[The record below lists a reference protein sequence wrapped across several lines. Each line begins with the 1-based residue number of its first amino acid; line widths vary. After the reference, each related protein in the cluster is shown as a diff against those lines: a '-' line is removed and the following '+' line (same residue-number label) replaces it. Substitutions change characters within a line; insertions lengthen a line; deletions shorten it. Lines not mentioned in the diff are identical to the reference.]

1 MTVSLASTALN
12 YAKTYGWAVHP
23 VNVEKKPTTKNG
35 RNDATRDEPTIKLF
49 FRNGAQIGVATGA
62 ESGLFVLDVD
72 LDEKRGINGYATL
85 EYLESVHGPLPKTP
99 QQRTGR
105 GGMQYLFKYVDGLKN
120 STGKIGAGIDTRGH
134 GGYIVVAPS
143 RNTNG
148 PYEWV
153 VSPHDTPLANV
164 PQWLIDALHKADEA
178 EKSQSTVT
186 APNGEDRPYC
196 LKMLGQAMARC
207 ATATDGTKHDT
218 LLKMARW
225 MGGFVPALSEIEIE
239 DTLWTAVALRADD
252 EQGARKTIRDGIA
265 YGKSKPLRV
274 PELRQSIHPNVNP
287 HTGEISEAPAVQDTH
302 WLQQGVT
309 LADLQHK
316 PFDPETWVV
325 EDILPEGACLLA
337 AKYKSKKSWLALA
350 IGLPI
355 ALGGKAL
362 GRLPVA
368 QGRVLYL
375 DLEGKQQ
382 RIKKRTRAIL
392 GVQNRPWPDNFHVYT
407 TWPQGNEGM
416 DRLEQWFRIYPDT
429 RLVVIDVLSDFRR
442 PMDKYEQPYQY
453 DRATVTPLNQLFERY
468 HAAGLLV
475 HHFNKAKN
483 DDIMDGISGTTG
495 LPSAVN
501 TMWGLSR
508 DVNNSAITILNLRG
522 RDLERDDPI
531 ALKWDSYLNIHVI
544 EGPAIEVSRSGEQR
558 AVLTALSD
566 EEARTPQEIATALGK
581 PVESIKFL
589 LRKLLNDGLVDK
601 PLYGKYI
608 RIVAT
613 AAYGTT
619 LTHDAYSAHSS
630 LKSEIKS
637 ERVSGDL
644 DTAHSSAHSSLE
656 HSNASNG
663 ASDQESERSKWDV
676 REGEDTGELF
686 DDDELSRILGKAGT

>member
-1 MTVSLASTALN
+1 MTISLATTALG
-12 YAKTYGWAVHP
+12 YAKSYGWAVHP
-23 VNVEKKPTTKNG
+23 VNIEKKPITKHG
-35 RNDATRDEPTIKLF
+35 RNDATRDEQTIKEL

-72 LDEKRGINGYATL
+72 LDEKRGINGYETL
-85 EYLESVHGPLPKTP
+85 EYLESMHGPLPLTP
-99 QQRTGR
+99 HQRTGR
-105 GGMQYLFKYVDGLKN
+105 GGMQYLFNHFEGARN
-120 STGKIGAGIDTRGH
+120 TTSEIGAGIDTRGK

-148 PYEWV
+148 PYTWV
-153 VSPHDTPLANV
+153 VSPNDAPLADV
-164 PQWLIDALHKADEA
+164 PAWLIDALKEA
-178 EKSQSTVT
+178 EHVQTT
-186 APNGEDRPYC
+186 NAAPGGEDRPYC

-207 ATATDGTKHDT
+207 ATAPDGQKHDV
-218 LLKMARW
+218 LLKMATW
-225 MGGFVPALSEIEIE
+225 MGGFVPALSEVEIE
-239 DTLWTAVALRADD
+239 NTLWTAVALRAED

-265 YGKSKPLRV
+265 YGKSKPLSV
-274 PELRQSIHPNVNP
+274 PELRQSLPPNVNP
-287 HTGEISEAPAVQDTH
+287 HTGEISDAPVAQDTH
-302 WLQQGVT
+302 WLKSGVT

-316 PFDPETWVV
+316 DFDPETWVV

-355 ALGGKAL
+355 ALGGRAL

-407 TWPQGNEGM
+407 TWPQGDKGM
-416 DRLEQWFRIYPDT
+416 DQIEQWFRLYPDT
-429 RLVVIDVLSDFRR
+429 RYVVIDVLSDFRR
-442 PMDKYEQPYQY
+442 PIERFEQPYQY

-468 HAAGLLV
+468 HAAGMLV

-531 ALKWDSYLNIHVI
+531 ALKWDSYLNIHVV
-544 EGPAIEVSRSGEQR
+544 EGPANEVSISGERR
-558 AVLTALSD
+558 AILSIMNDD
-566 EEARTPQEIATALGK
+566 EPHTPQQLATELGK
-581 PVESIKFL
+581 SVESIKFL
-589 LRKLLNDGLVDK
+589 LQKLLNDGLVDK
-601 PLYGKYI
+601 PGYGKYI
-608 RIVAT
+608 RVP
-613 AAYGTT
+613 
-619 LTHDAYSAHSS
+619 THSAYSTHSATYTNSTHS
-630 LKSEIKS
+630 LESELESK
-637 ERVSGDL
+637 RVSGNR
-644 DTAHSSAHSSLE
+644 DTTYSSTYSSLE
-656 HSNASNG
+656 HNSQVNST
-663 ASDQESERSKWDV
+663 SEGKSKQSEWDI
-676 REGEDTGELF
+676 REGEDTDTF
-686 DDDELSRILGKAGT
+686 DDDELSQLLGKVGS

>member
-1 MTVSLASTALN
+1 MNYSADERTAARVIASLIYPDFPNGPDLETHVNGLYGPAVNTCRDPYEMATITMVQDGKLRDCHGDAATAWEGLRQMSGAATP
-12 YAKTYGWAVHP
+12 YAKLDPLIRSIG
-23 VNVEKKPTTKNG
+23 
-35 RNDATRDEPTIKLF
+35 
-49 FRNGAQIGVATGA
+49 GAI
-62 ESGLFVLDVD
+62 
-72 LDEKRGINGYATL
+72 
-85 EYLESVHGPLPKTP
+85 TP
-99 QQRTGR
+99 
-105 GGMQYLFKYVDGLKN
+105 Y
-120 STGKIGAGIDTRGH
+120 
-134 GGYIVVAPS
+134 
-143 RNTNG
+143 TNG
-148 PYEWV
+148 KPPV
-153 VSPHDTPLANV
+153 ISTP
-164 PQWLIDALHKADEA
+164 
-178 EKSQSTVT
+178 
-186 APNGEDRPYC
+186 
-196 LKMLGQAMARC
+196 
-207 ATATDGTKHDT
+207 
-218 LLKMARW
+218 
-225 MGGFVPALSEIEIE
+225 
-239 DTLWTAVALRADD
+239 
-252 EQGARKTIRDGIA
+252 
-265 YGKSKPLRV
+265 
-274 PELRQSIHPNVNP
+274 PNVNP
-287 HTGEISEAPAVQDTH
+287 HTGEISEAPAAPDTS
-302 WLQQGVT
+302 WLQHGVT

-362 GRLPVA
+362 GRMPVA

-558 AVLTALSD
+558 AILTALSD
-566 EEARTPQEIATALGK
+566 TEPRTPQEITTITGK
-581 PVESIKFL
+581 PVESVKFL

-601 PLYGKYI
+601 PSYGKYI

-613 AAYGTT
+613 AAYGAT
-619 LTHDAYSAHSS
+619 LTHDATAAHSS
-630 LKSEIKS
+630 IKSEAKS

-644 DTAHSSAHSSLE
+644 YQTHSSAHSVLDDRN
-656 HSNASNG
+656 HVNG
-663 ASDQESERSKWDV
+663 VPDEESERRELDV
-676 REGEDTGELF
+676 DN
-686 DDDELSRILGKAGT
+686 DELDRILGPLA

>member
-1 MTVSLASTALN
+1 MTISLAGTALN
-12 YAKTYGWAVHP
+12 YAKTLGWAVHP
-23 VNVEKKPTTKNG
+23 VDIEKKPTSKHG
-35 RNDATRDEPTIKLF
+35 RNDATTDEPTIRTF
-49 FRNGAQIGVATGA
+49 FRNGAQIGVATGS

-72 LDEKRGINGYATL
+72 LDEKRGINGYETL
-85 EYLESVHGPLPKTP
+85 EYLETIHGKLPPTP
-99 QQRTGR
+99 SQKTGR
-105 GGMQYLFKYVDGLKN
+105 GGTQYLFKYQEGLKN
-120 STGKIGAGIDTRGH
+120 STSKIGAGIDTRGQ

-148 PYEWV
+148 PYTWV
-153 VSPHDTPLANV
+153 VSPRDVPLADV
-164 PQWLIDALHKADEA
+164 PEWLIEALKEA
-178 EKSQSTVT
+178 EKPQETHT

-196 LKMLGQAMARC
+196 LKMLGRAMANC
-207 ATATDGTKHDT
+207 ATAADGTKHDT
-218 LLKMARW
+218 LIKMSTW
-225 MGGFVPALSEIEIE
+225 MGGFVPALSETEIE
-239 DTLWTAVALRADD
+239 NSLWAAVALRAED
-252 EQGARKTIRDGIA
+252 EAGARKTIRDGIT
-265 YGKSKPLRV
+265 YGKSKPLSV
-274 PELRQSIHPNVNP
+274 PELRQPVPPNVNP
-287 HTGEISEAPAVQDTH
+287 QTGEIIEAPAPVTH
-302 WLQQGVT
+302 WLEQGVT

-392 GVQNRPWPDNFHVYT
+392 GVQNRPWPNNFHVYT

-558 AVLTALSD
+558 AVLMALSD
-566 EEARTPQEIATALGK
+566 TEPRTPQELATTLGK

-601 PLYGKYI
+601 PSYGKYI
-608 RIVAT
+608 RIVTT
-613 AAYGTT
+613 AAYGAT
-619 LTHDAYSAHSS
+619 LTHDATAAHSWLESEGIS
-630 LKSEIKS
+630 LKSEGKS

-644 DTAHSSAHSSLE
+644 YQTHSSAHSVLDDRN
-656 HSNASNG
+656 HVNG
-663 ASDQESERSKWDV
+663 VPDEESKRREWDV
-676 REGEDTGELF
+676 DN
-686 DDDELSRILGKAGT
+686 DELDRILGPIA

>member
-1 MTVSLASTALN
+1 MSLLDTISQSITTDPARWPDKRGDFHADCPYCGKPAKKGQVHFRISPDGLCYCQVCQAGTSLSAL
-12 YAKTYGWAVHP
+12 ADHLG
-23 VNVEKKPTTKNG
+23 
-35 RNDATRDEPTIKLF
+35 IKAE
-49 FRNGAQIGVATGA
+49 RNGSIPQVVYPYYSADGVLLYEVVRYYKGKEKSFFQRHPNADGDMVNGMNGVERVLYRLPELVSRPNGTPVYIVEGEKDVEMLRMRGLVATTNVGGAGKWQAAYSAALKDADVIILPDNDQVGEQHAQAVYQSLQGVAHSVKIVRLPSLLDKGDISDWIVAGHTLVELAALCVDPPKSA
-62 ESGLFVLDVD
+62 E
-72 LDEKRGINGYATL
+72 
-85 EYLESVHGPLPKTP
+85 
-99 QQRTGR
+99 
-105 GGMQYLFKYVDGLKN
+105 
-120 STGKIGAGIDTRGH
+120 
-134 GGYIVVAPS
+134 
-143 RNTNG
+143 
-148 PYEWV
+148 
-153 VSPHDTPLANV
+153 
-164 PQWLIDALHKADEA
+164 
-178 EKSQSTVT
+178 
-186 APNGEDRPYC
+186 
-196 LKMLGQAMARC
+196 
-207 ATATDGTKHDT
+207 
-218 LLKMARW
+218 
-225 MGGFVPALSEIEIE
+225 
-239 DTLWTAVALRADD
+239 
-252 EQGARKTIRDGIA
+252 
-265 YGKSKPLRV
+265 
-274 PELRQSIHPNVNP
+274 
-287 HTGEISEAPAVQDTH
+287 QDTH

-309 LADLQHK
+309 LAELQHK

-392 GVQNRPWPDNFHVYT
+392 GVQNRPWPANFHVYT
-407 TWPQGNEGM
+407 TWPQGNDGM

-501 TMWGLSR
+501 TMWGMAR

-566 EEARTPQEIATALGK
+566 TEPRTPQEIATALGK

-601 PLYGKYI
+601 PSYGKYI

-613 AAYGTT
+613 SAHGAT
-619 LTHDAYSAHSS
+619 LTHDATAAHSS
-630 LKSEIKS
+630 LMGDPKS

-644 DTAHSSAHSSLE
+644 DTAHSSAHSSTTASQ
-656 HSNASNG
+656 SNEMGQVYIQNSK
-663 ASDQESERSKWDV
+663 SEQRKWDV
-676 REGEDTGELF
+676 REGEDTDDLF
-686 DDDELSRILGKAGT
+686 DDDELSKILGKAGS

>member
-1 MTVSLASTALN
+1 MTVSLAGTALN
-12 YAKTYGWAVHP
+12 YAKTLGWAVHP

-35 RNDATRDEPTIKLF
+35 RNDATTDEPTIRQF
-49 FRNGAQIGVATGA
+49 FKNGAQIGVATGS

-72 LDEKRGINGYATL
+72 LDKERGINGYETL
-85 EYLESVHGPLPKTP
+85 EYLEGIHGPLPLTP
-99 QQRTGR
+99 RQRTGR
-105 GGMQYLFKYVDGLKN
+105 GGMQYLFKYQEGLKN
-120 STGKIGAGIDTRGH
+120 STSKIGAGIDTRGQ

-148 PYEWV
+148 PYTWV
-153 VSPHDTPLANV
+153 VSPRDTPLADV
-164 PQWLIDALHKADEA
+164 PQWLIDALKEA
-178 EKSQSTVT
+178 EKPPETHS
-186 APNGEDRPYC
+186 APGGEDRPYC
-196 LKMLGQAMARC
+196 LKMLGQAMAKC
-207 ATATDGTKHDT
+207 ATAPDGQKHDV
-218 LLKMARW
+218 LLKMATW
-225 MGGFVPALSEIEIE
+225 MGGFVPALSETEIE
-239 DTLWTAVALRADD
+239 DTLWNAVALRAED
-252 EQGARKTIRDGIA
+252 ERGARKTIRDGID
-265 YGKSKPLRV
+265 YGKSKPLSV
-274 PELRQSIHPNVNP
+274 PELRQFPPPNVNP
-287 HTGEISEAPAVQDTH
+287 QTGEISEAPAAPDTN
-302 WLQQGVT
+302 WLEQGVT
-309 LADLQHK
+309 LAQLQHK

-362 GRLPVA
+362 GRMPVA

-407 TWPQGNEGM
+407 TWPQGDQGM
-416 DRLEQWFRIYPDT
+416 DRLRQWFRIYPDT

-453 DRATVTPLNQLFERY
+453 DRATVTPLNQLFESY

-483 DDIMDGISGTTG
+483 DDIMDSISGTTG

-501 TMWGLSR
+501 TMWGLAR

-544 EGPAIEVSRSGEQR
+544 EGAAIEVSRSGEQR

-566 EEARTPQEIATALGK
+566 EEPRTPHEIAAALNK
-581 PVESIKFL
+581 PVESVKFL

-601 PLYGKYI
+601 PSYGKYI
-608 RIVAT
+608 RISTT
-613 AAYGTT
+613 AAYGAT
-619 LTHDAYSAHSS
+619 LTHDATAAHSP
-630 LKSEIKS
+630 LESEIKS

-644 DTAHSSAHSSLE
+644 YETHSSAHSSLK
-656 HSNASNG
+656 HSNQSNDT
-663 ASDQESERSKWDV
+663 SDQESERREWDV
-676 REGEDTGELF
+676 REGEDTELF
-686 DDDELSRILGKAGT
+686 PLGETYDGEVQPL

>member
-1 MTVSLASTALN
+1 MTISLAGTALN
-12 YAKTYGWAVHP
+12 YAKTLGWAVHP
-23 VNVEKKPTTKNG
+23 VNIEKKPTSKNG
-35 RNDATRDEPTIKLF
+35 RNDATKDEPTIKQF
-49 FRNGAQIGVATGA
+49 FCNGAQIGVATGE
-62 ESGLFVLDVD
+62 ESGLFVLDID
-72 LDEKRGINGYATL
+72 LDEKRGINGYETL
-85 EYLESVHGPLPKTP
+85 SYLEEVHGKLPHTP
-99 QQRTGR
+99 CQKTGR
-105 GGMQYLFKYVDGLKN
+105 GGKQYLFKYVDGLKN
-120 STGKIGAGIDTRGH
+120 STGKIGAGIDTRGQ

-148 PYEWV
+148 PYTWV
-153 VSPHDTPLANV
+153 VSPRDTPLADV
-164 PQWLIDALHKADEA
+164 PEWLIEALRET
-178 EKSQSTVT
+178 EKPQETHT
-186 APNGEDRPYC
+186 APGGEDRPYC
-196 LKMLGQAMARC
+196 LKMLGQAMAKC
-207 ATATDGTKHDT
+207 ATAAEGTKHDT

-225 MGGFVPALSEIEIE
+225 MGGFVPALSETEIE
-239 DTLWTAVALRADD
+239 DTLWNAVALRAED
-252 EQGARKTIRDGIA
+252 EQGARKTIRDGIE
-265 YGKSKPLRV
+265 YGKSKPLPV
-274 PELRQSIHPNVNP
+274 PELRKPIPPNVNP
-287 HTGEISEAPAVQDTH
+287 QTGEITEAPVIDTH
-302 WLQQGVT
+302 WLESGVT
-309 LADLQHK
+309 LAQLQHK

-362 GRLPVA
+362 GRMPVS

-501 TMWGLSR
+501 TMWGLAR

-566 EEARTPQEIATALGK
+566 EEPRTPQEIATALGK

-601 PLYGKYI
+601 PSYGKYI

-613 AAYGTT
+613 SAHGAT

-630 LKSEIKS
+630 LMGDPKS

-644 DTAHSSAHSSLE
+644 STAHSSAHSSLE
-656 HSNASNG
+656 HNSQSNST
-663 ASDQESERSKWDV
+663 SDQESERSKWDI
-676 REGEDTGELF
+676 REGEDTGDLF
-686 DDDELSRILGKAGT
+686 DDDELSKILGKVGS

>member
-1 MTVSLASTALN
+1 MTISLAGAALN
-12 YAKTYGWAVHP
+12 YAKTLGWAVHP
-23 VNVEKKPTTKNG
+23 VNIEKKPTTKNG
-35 RNDATRDEPTIKLF
+35 RNDATTDGPTIRQF
-49 FRNGAQIGVATGA
+49 FKNGAQIGVATGE
-62 ESGLFVLDVD
+62 ESGLFVLDID
-72 LDEKRGINGYATL
+72 LDEKRGINGYETL
-85 EYLESVHGPLPKTP
+85 EYLESMHGPLPKTP
-99 QQRTGR
+99 CQKTGR
-105 GGMQYLFKYVDGLKN
+105 GGMQYLFNNVKGLKN
-120 STGKIGAGIDTRGH
+120 STGKIGAGIDTRGQ

-148 PYEWV
+148 PYTWI
-153 VSPHDTPLANV
+153 VSPRDTPLADV
-164 PQWLIDALHKADEA
+164 PQWLIDALHEA
-178 EKSQSTVT
+178 EKAQPTNA

-196 LKMLGQAMARC
+196 IKMLGQAIARC
-207 ATATDGTKHDT
+207 ATAPDGQKHDV
-218 LLKMARW
+218 LLKMATW
-225 MGGFVPALSEIEIE
+225 MGGFVPALSETEIE
-239 DTLWTAVALRADD
+239 ESLWAAIALRAED
-252 EQGARKTIRDGIA
+252 EAGARKTIRDGIA
-265 YGKSKPLRV
+265 YGKSKPLSV
-274 PELRQSIHPNVNP
+274 PELRQSPPPNVNP
-287 HTGEISEAPAVQDTH
+287 QTGEISEAPAAPDTH
-302 WLQQGVT
+302 WLLSGVT

-362 GRLPVA
+362 GRLPVSP
-368 QGRVLYL
+368 GRVLYL

-407 TWPQGNEGM
+407 TWPQGNDGM
-416 DRLEQWFRIYPDT
+416 DRLEQWFRLYPDT

-501 TMWGLSR
+501 TMWGLAR

-566 EEARTPQEIATALGK
+566 TEPRTPQEIATELGK
-581 PVESIKFL
+581 PVESVKFL

-601 PLYGKYI
+601 PSYGKYI

-613 AAYGTT
+613 SAHGAT
-619 LTHDAYSAHSS
+619 LTHDAYSAHSW
-630 LKSEIKS
+630 LESEGKS

-644 DTAHSSAHSSLE
+644 DTAHSSAHSSLTDTNQ
-656 HSNASNG
+656 SNDT
-663 ASDQESERSKWDV
+663 SDQESERSKWDV
-676 REGEDTGELF
+676 REGEYTGDQF
-686 DDDELSRILGKAGT
+686 DDDELSKLLGSNGS